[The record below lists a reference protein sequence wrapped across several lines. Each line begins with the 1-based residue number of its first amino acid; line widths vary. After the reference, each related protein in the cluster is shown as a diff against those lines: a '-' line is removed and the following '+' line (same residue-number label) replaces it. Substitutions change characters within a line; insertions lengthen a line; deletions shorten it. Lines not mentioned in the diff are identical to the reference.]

1 MFLGRFLGKSKAIST
16 SLNRT
21 ILGGTTMRKKNY
33 KGRCEK
39 KSVAKCNEIFKAY
52 DAVQNAY
59 VDVLSSRND
68 ITEIRCNVPLD
79 DMDYTSDFLCIKT
92 SGEMLVRECLYRKL
106 ITKPMTM
113 KLLEESR
120 QYWLRR
126 GITDWGIVVD
136 EE

>member
-1 MFLGRFLGKSKAIST
+1 
-16 SLNRT
+16 
-21 ILGGTTMRKKNY
+21 MRKKNF

-39 KSVAKCNEIFKAY
+39 KFVPKCNEIFKAY

-68 ITEIRCNVPLD
+68 IVEIRCNVSLE
-79 DMDYTSDFLCIKT
+79 DMDYTSDFLCVKA

-106 ITKPMTM
+106 ITKPMTI

-126 GITDWGIVVD
+126 GVTDWGVVIS